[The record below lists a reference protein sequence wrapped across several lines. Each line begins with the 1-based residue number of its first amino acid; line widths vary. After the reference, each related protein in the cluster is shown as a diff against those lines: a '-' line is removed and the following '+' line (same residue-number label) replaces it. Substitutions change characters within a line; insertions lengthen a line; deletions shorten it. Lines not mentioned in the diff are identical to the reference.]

1 MPPSI
6 PGPVSGVPARKIGL
20 ARRSIRGRVTVHGR
34 SIAYESALERDNLLL
49 LSLDPTVEDVVGQP
63 PYHPL
68 PTSRDGPEDALHP
81 GLPGPARR
89 RRAAVNAV

>member
-49 LSLDPTVEDVVGQP
+49 LSSALAISGWP
-63 PYHPL
+63 
-68 PTSRDGPEDALHP
+68 DGAMGGEAGGAL
-81 GLPGPARR
+81 G
-89 RRAAVNAV
+89 